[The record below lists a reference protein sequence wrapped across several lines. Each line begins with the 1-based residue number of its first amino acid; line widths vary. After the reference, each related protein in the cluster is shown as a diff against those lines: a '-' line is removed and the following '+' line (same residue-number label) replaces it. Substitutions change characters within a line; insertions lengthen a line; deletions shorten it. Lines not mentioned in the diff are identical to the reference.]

1 VERYRIILK
10 RSAAREIESIDQKKT
25 RQQIVRRIERLA
37 SDPRPP
43 GCEKLSGTLSR
54 YRIRQGPYRILYEI
68 VDEELSVYVVK
79 VAHRRE
85 VYRHVT

>member
-1 VERYRIILK
+1 VASYRVVLK

-25 RQQIVRRIERLA
+25 RQQIVKRIEQLA

-43 GCEKLSGTLSR
+43 GCEKLSGRHDR

-68 VDEELSVYVVK
+68 KDEELWVFVVK

-85 VYRHVT
+85 VYRRAT